1 MSKFQLVLRCRA
13 CAYKYKRI
21 VTAVDE
27 AEVAAIPDPPCPKC
41 AKKVKRT
48 DTYETSSAPI
58 PFTGIDLSQ
67 QTAPGIVGANKIVK
81 AVDKTAEIV
90 MQDHHLTDLKSNVRE
105 GETIAP
111 RLAPPMQKMADNFFG
126 GGGAV
131 KGKAMTMRQ
140 KKLQA
145 AVRGALAGHNRSTSI
160 DIKSVLPD
168 QRVAL
173 RSVGQER
180 INL

>member
-1 MSKFQLVLRCRA
+1 VSKFQLVLRCRA
-13 CAYKYKRI
+13 CHYKYKRI
-21 VTAVDE
+21 VTALSE
-27 AEVAAIPDPPCPKC
+27 EEVSLIPDPPCPKC
-41 AKKVKRT
+41 AKKVRRT
-48 DTYETSSAPI
+48 DIYETSSAPVA
-58 PFTGIDLSQ
+58 FEGIDLSK

-90 MQDHHLTDLKSNVRE
+90 MADHHLTDLKSNIRE
-105 GETIAP
+105 GESMAP
-111 RLAPPMQKMADNFFG
+111 RLPGGQQKMADNFFG
-126 GGGAV
+126 GHNMMGPA
-131 KGKAMTMRQ
+131 KSLRQ

-145 AVRGALAGHNRSTSI
+145 AVRGALAGRNRATSI

-168 QRVAL
+168 SRVAL